1 MVKPHPFPSYQ
12 PLTLHLACFSVIY
25 LLSYPSPSHC
35 NSRSTYG
42 MKLKLTQALAL
53 DKRFQLM
60 TSSTLSRDLC
70 KFDRPE
76 CNLANL
82 NKI

>member
-12 PLTLHLACFSVIY
+12 SLTLHLTCLSVIY
-25 LLSYPSPSHC
+25 LLLYPSSSHC

-42 MKLKLTQALAL
+42 MKLKLAPALAL
-53 DKRFQLM
+53 DKRSQFM
-60 TSSTLSRDLC
+60 TSSMLSRDSC

-76 CNLANL
+76 CNFANV

>member
-1 MVKPHPFPSYQ
+1 MVKPHPFASYQ
-12 PLTLHLACFSVIY
+12 RLTLHLACLSVIY
-25 LLSYPSPSHC
+25 LLSYPSSSNC

-53 DKRFQLM
+53 DKRSQLM

-76 CNLANL
+76 CNFANVT
-82 NKI
+82 KI